1 LTSGTHDNILITIT
15 GEKIVLLR
23 TTEKIGPILPRF
35 TVFARPRA
43 MWLLKYKAR
52 YRTLQIVEFSVI
64 SPAQGRPESRRQWR
78 SPKWEVSQMA
88 IKKVRSNKVADE
100 KKKEDAPKASAA
112 SAKPAPA
119 APTPE
124 AQQTQE
130 VVVDDA
136 NANAGYANFCRVSST
151 PEELILD
158 LGLNPTPYATG
169 KVDVKV
175 TQRIILNHFT
185 AKRLWSALSM
195 ALQRHEQAFG
205 VLETDVR
212 KRVKTAPVNSPAG

>member
-1 LTSGTHDNILITIT
+1 
-15 GEKIVLLR
+15 
-23 TTEKIGPILPRF
+23 
-35 TVFARPRA
+35 
-43 MWLLKYKAR
+43 
-52 YRTLQIVEFSVI
+52 
-64 SPAQGRPESRRQWR
+64 
-78 SPKWEVSQMA
+78 MA
-88 IKKVRSNKVADE
+88 IKKVRRKEVSDE
-100 KKKEDAPKASAA
+100 ETKETAPASA
-112 SAKPAPA
+112 P
-119 APTPE
+119 

-130 VVVDDA
+130 VIVDDSG
-136 NANAGYANFCRVSST
+136 ANAGYANFCRVSST

-175 TQRIILNHFT
+175 NQRIILNHFT

-212 KRVKTAPVNSPAG
+212 KRVKTQAVDGPT

>member
-1 LTSGTHDNILITIT
+1 MSEET
-15 GEKIVLLR
+15 K
-23 TTEKIGPILPRF
+23 
-35 TVFARPRA
+35 
-43 MWLLKYKAR
+43 KA
-52 YRTLQIVEFSVI
+52 T
-64 SPAQGRPESRRQWR
+64 
-78 SPKWEVSQMA
+78 
-88 IKKVRSNKVADE
+88 KVE
-100 KKKEDAPKASAA
+100 KKAPAKEA
-112 SAKPAPA
+112 PAPA
-119 APTPE
+119 TAPPE

-130 VVVDDA
+130 VVVNDD
-136 NANAGYANFCRVSST
+136 NASAGYANFCRVSST

-169 KVDVKV
+169 KVDVNV

-212 KRVKTAPVNSPAG
+212 KRVKTPAVDAPAS